1 MRSSQSAQGTVPV
14 YLVGK
19 GKAADQRGVAYES
32 AWGACRFPKTMSS
45 AWKEQVSTLVRKVLM
60 REVTRA
66 APDIS
71 SEERWGAI
79 LQVISKLGT
88 GDLVS
93 GAHRRNLKAWDV
105 CQKRKDK
112 TDVKESSY
120 TCACSWFISLWA
132 WNEHTVVNQPQS
144 NKFFFFFF

>member
-1 MRSSQSAQGTVPV
+1 
-14 YLVGK
+14 
-19 GKAADQRGVAYES
+19 
-32 AWGACRFPKTMSS
+32 
-45 AWKEQVSTLVRKVLM
+45 M

-112 TDVKESSY
+112 TDVKESGY
-120 TCACSWFISLWA
+120 TCACS
-132 WNEHTVVNQPQS
+132 
-144 NKFFFFFF
+144 